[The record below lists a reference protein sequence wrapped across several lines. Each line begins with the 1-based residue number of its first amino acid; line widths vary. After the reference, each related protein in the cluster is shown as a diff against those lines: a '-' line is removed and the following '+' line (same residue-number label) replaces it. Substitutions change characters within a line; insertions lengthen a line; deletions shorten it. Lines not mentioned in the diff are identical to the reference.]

1 MTPQETMTLHALA
14 QRLQAAAHGAAG
26 ELKAAACQQLQC
38 SNSKLHRMLAEV
50 GYATGRK
57 TRSDKGSSSL
67 GATELQVI
75 AGSLMATTRR
85 NGKRMGSIGELADML
100 RASGNV
106 KAEKTD
112 AQTGE
117 ITQLS
122 AQTIG
127 RALKAAA
134 LHPKQLAAPTPHV
147 QMRYKGPNH
156 VWQVDA
162 SVCVIFYL
170 PEGGASLMDEKK
182 YYKNK
187 LGHFEKVKN
196 QRVIRYVMA
205 DCFTHAIVV
214 RYYLGAETQTNLLDF
229 IIYCLAQRSHKGSAM
244 PMHGLPE
251 WLADDAGSANG
262 AHTITA
268 LLDKLEIKHHTHA
281 VGNSRASGSVE
292 KAQDIVETKFEYK
305 LSFVHTDSLDA
316 LNERAEQWYHTMN
329 ATAKHS
335 RHGHTRYGLWQTI
348 KTDALRIAPPVHILL
363 ALPTS
368 KTETREVRGDM
379 TISFALG
386 KLKTAD
392 YDVSAVP
399 GVLVGRKVDVQVNP
413 FEVHGS
419 GVDAVP
425 SIRVRSIDMQ
435 TDAWTLCTPIAKDE
449 GGYRVDAPVFGE
461 GYVSRADTVADTNR
475 KILNAQLYGDAD
487 ARKANTL
494 KFDKRTPAFNGA
506 VNPFAKEEQTVVP
519 AYLPKT
525 GTESSLNA
533 PELMLP
539 PVSIPELCKALKAKQ
554 EDQYDTSTYGWL
566 MQRYA
571 DGMVP
576 HEDAQRL
583 LDGAAM
589 GDAPQAT
596 GTDDTTAFTGL
607 RRIK

>member
-1 MTPQETMTLHALA
+1 MTLHALA
-14 QRLQAAAHGAAG
+14 QRLRAAAHGTAG
-26 ELKAAACQQLQC
+26 ELKSDACKQLDC
-38 SNSKLHRMLAEV
+38 SLSKLHRMLAEV
-50 GYATGRK
+50 GYVTARK

-67 GATELQVI
+67 GRAELDVI

-85 NGKRMGSIGELADML
+85 NGKRTGSIGELADML

-106 KAEKTD
+106 RAEKTD
-112 AQTGE
+112 AATGE
-117 ITQLS
+117 ITALS
-122 AQTIG
+122 AQTIS

-187 LGHFEKVKN
+187 PGHFEKVKH

-262 AHTITA
+262 AHTIAA
-268 LLDKLEIKHHTHA
+268 LLDKLDIKHHTHS

-316 LNERAEQWYHTMN
+316 LNTRAEQWYHTMN
-329 ATAKHS
+329 ATVKHS

-348 KTDALRIAPPVHILL
+348 KTKALRLAPPVHIMV

-379 TISFALG
+379 TISFAMG
-386 KLKTAD
+386 KLKTSD

-419 GVDAVP
+419 GADAVP
-425 SIRVRSIDMQ
+425 SIRVRSIDMAA
-435 TDAWTLCTPIAKDE
+435 DAWTLCTPVAKDE

-461 GYVSRADTVADTNR
+461 SYVSQPDTAADTNR
-475 KILNAQLYGDAD
+475 KRLNEQLYGDSD
-487 ARKANTL
+487 ARRANVA
-494 KFDKRTPAFNGA
+494 KFDKRTPAFGGA
-506 VNPFAKEEQTVVP
+506 VNPFAKEEQTEVP

-525 GTESSLNA
+525 GTESTLNA
-533 PELMLP
+533 PELKLP
-539 PVSIPELCKALKAKQ
+539 AVSVAELCKALKAKQ
-554 EDQYDTSTYGWL
+554 EDGYDTSTYGWL
-566 MQRYA
+566 MQRYG
-571 DGMVP
+571 DGIVP

-583 LDGAAM
+583 LDGSDVQAM
-589 GDAPQAT
+589 AM
-596 GTDDTTAFTGL
+596 GTDDSAPVVFTGL
-607 RRIK
+607 RSVN

>member
-1 MTPQETMTLHALA
+1 MTTEETLIVHALA
-14 QRLQAAAHGAAG
+14 QQLATAAHGSAG
-26 ELKAAACQQLQC
+26 ALKAAACQQLQC
-38 SNSKLHRMLAEV
+38 SNSKLHRMLALV
-50 GYATGRK
+50 GYTTERK
-57 TRSDKGSSSL
+57 TRSDKGRSNL
-67 GATELQVI
+67 GNAELEMI
-75 AGSLMATTRR
+75 AGGLMATTRR
-85 NGKRMGSIGELADML
+85 NGKRMGSIGELTDML
-100 RASGNV
+100 RSSGNV
-106 KAEKTD
+106 RAERVD
-112 AQTGE
+112 QSTGE
-117 ITQLS
+117 ITALS

-127 RALKAAA
+127 RALKARA

-187 LGHFEKVKN
+187 PAHFEKVKL

-262 AHTITA
+262 AHTVTA
-268 LLDKLEIKHHTHA
+268 LLAKLDIKHHTHA

-292 KAQDIVETKFEYK
+292 KGQDIVETKFEYK
-305 LSFVHTDSLDA
+305 LSFVRTDSLDE
-316 LNERAEQWYHTMN
+316 LNARAEAWYHTMN
-329 ATAKHS
+329 ASKRHT

-348 KTDALRIAPPVHILL
+348 KPDALRIAPPVAILL

-368 KTETREVRGDM
+368 KMETREVRGDM
-379 TISFALG
+379 TVSFALG
-386 KLKTAD
+386 QLKSAS

-399 GVLVGRKVDVQVNP
+399 GALVGRKVDIEVNP
-413 FEVHGS
+413 FEAHGS
-419 GVDAVP
+419 GADAVP
-425 SIRVRSIDMQ
+425 SIRVRSVDMPG
-435 TDAWTLCTPIAKDE
+435 DGWTLCQPMALDE
-449 GGYRVDAPVFGE
+449 GGYRLDAPMFGE
-461 GYVSRADTVADTNR
+461 GYVSRADTEADTNR
-475 KILNAQLYGDAD
+475 KRLNHKLYGDAD
-487 ARKANTL
+487 ARKANVA
-494 KFDKRTPAFNGA
+494 KFDKRMPAFNGA

-525 GTESSLNA
+525 GTESALNA
-533 PELMLP
+533 AEITYPSV
-539 PVSIPELCKALKAKQ
+539 PVIELCKALKAKQ
-554 EDQYDTSTYGWL
+554 GEAYDTSTYGWL
-566 MQRYA
+566 MQRHT

-576 HEDAQRL
+576 HEDAERL
-583 LDGAAM
+583 LEGSAAT
-589 GDAPQAT
+589 AEAT
-596 GTDDTTAFTGL
+596 GTDDVMPAEFTGL